1 MSFGEILSKAAVNT
15 LLGMGTVFFML
26 ILIIAV
32 IALFK
37 YIPEKKTGAEETG
50 SKEKSAKAK
59 SDGGTAAGSAK
70 TAQTGAAAL
79 PGAPDDPLLIPVI
92 MAALAAA
99 MGEEQAAVSAAYEG
113 GSCPYIVRSIRRKA

>member
-26 ILIIAV
+26 ILIIGV
-32 IALFK
+32 ISLFK
-37 YIPEKKTGAEETG
+37 YIPEKKAGAEEKGAEGKKDGKT
-50 SKEKSAKAK
+50 AAK
-59 SDGGTAAGSAK
+59 SVQ

-99 MGEEQAAVSAAYEG
+99 MGEEQAAVSGAYEG